1 MYSKLL
7 TLICISSLCFVQL
20 AIAQQDTT
28 KVEQLKKEDLPKRLL
43 RVDSPFAKK
52 SDSSRTPIN
61 KILDDFDRELTY
73 RIADIYKIQVL
84 ALEAQAGNDFVEA
97 ETHITDAID
106 AIRELLNEYPE
117 VQNMR
122 RFSELYRT
130 VLAEYEEFYGI
141 TEPGQEVVGEVFA
154 IRENLFNNED
164 DLAASDFTLPKSFES
179 QKTDV
184 PLLQNRQVNNFL
196 SLFSIRRPEIMEA
209 WFQRYET
216 YKPMMERIFREE
228 RVPQELVYLSFIE
241 SGLQPVARSR
251 AAAVGLW
258 QFIAATGR
266 VYGLEVNWWVDERRD
281 PEKSTR
287 AAAQHLRDLYNTWG
301 DWHLAIANYNISPRG
316 LKRAIRAAGGKE
328 DYWVAYPYLPRET
341 RGYVPQYIATTMI
354 AQDPVGFG
362 FEEKYEGTP
371 LAYDVFEVDGLVAL
385 DDLAKALNITT
396 QELKGL
402 NPELLRW
409 ATPPGNKYPLKIP
422 KGSIETFASAYEAI
436 PKEDRAADITFH
448 VVKSGESLGK
458 IARTYG
464 TTVRGIY
471 ASNEKLGQ
479 VIYPGQRLA
488 IPLPAGSAN
497 KLSANRPSNQG
508 ATPTR
513 RASSASAP
521 SNSALL
527 RYRVKTGDTVG
538 HIAEWYDV
546 RAFQIRAWNGI
557 SNTIRVGQN
566 LKVYVPKNTESYYQ
580 QINTLSFRNKQDL
593 ERRQRR
599 GENIVAVS
607 PSSSSADYTTY
618 TVKRNDTLSEIAER
632 FKVPLS
638 QLRNLNGI
646 SGSRIQVGQK
656 LKISPS
662 R

>member
-7 TLICISSLCFVQL
+7 AVICISSLCFAGPVM
-20 AIAQQDTT
+20 AQQDTT
-28 KVEQLKKEDLPKRLL
+28 KVDQLKKEDLPKRLL
-43 RVDSPFAKK
+43 NVDSPFSKK
-52 SDSSRTPIN
+52 SDSSRTAIN
-61 KILDDFDRELTY
+61 KEFDDFERELIY
-73 RIADIYKIQVL
+73 RIADIYNIQVL
-84 ALEAQAGNDFVEA
+84 ALQAQAGNDFVEA
-97 ETHITDAID
+97 ETHITNAIT

-117 VQNMR
+117 VQNQR

-130 VLAEYEEFYGI
+130 VLSEYEEFYGI

-154 IRENLFNNED
+154 IREELFNNED
-164 DLAASDFTLPKSFES
+164 DLAANDFTLPKSLEAT
-179 QKTDV
+179 KTDV
-184 PLLQNRQVNNFL
+184 PLIQNRQVNNFL
-196 SLFSIRRPEIMEA
+196 SYFSIRRPDVMET

-216 YKPMMERIFREE
+216 YKPMMERVFREE
-228 RVPQELVYLSFIE
+228 KVPQELVYLSFIE
-241 SGLQPVARSR
+241 SGLVPVARSR

-281 PEKSTR
+281 PEKATR
-287 AAAQHLRDLYNTWG
+287 AAAQHLRDLYNVWG
-301 DWHLAIANYNISPRG
+301 DWHLALANYNISPRG
-316 LKRAIRAAGGKE
+316 LKRAIRSAGGKE
-328 DYWVAYPYLPRET
+328 DYWQAYPYLPRET

-354 AQDPVGFG
+354 AMDPEGFG
-362 FEEKYEGTP
+362 FSAKYEGEP
-371 LAYDVFEVDGLVAL
+371 LSYDVYEVDGLVAL

-396 QELKGL
+396 KDLKAL

-422 KGSIETFASAYEAI
+422 KGTIEEFATAYQSI

-471 ASNEKLGQ
+471 ASNERLGQ

-508 ATPTR
+508 STPTR
-513 RASSASAP
+513 RASSAGAP
-521 SNSALL
+521 SNSSRL
-527 RYRVKTGDTVG
+527 RYKVKTGDTVG
-538 HIAEWYDV
+538 HIAEWFDV
-546 RAFQIRAWNGI
+546 RAWQIRTWNGI
-557 SNTIRVGQN
+557 GNTIRVGQN
-566 LKVYVPKNTESYYQ
+566 LTVYVPKRSEDHYK
-580 QINTLSFRNKQDL
+580 QINSMSFRQKQDL
-593 ERRQRR
+593 ERRQKR
-599 GENIVAVS
+599 GENVVAVS
-607 PSSSSADYTTY
+607 STSTSGDYITY
-618 TVKRNDTLSEIAER
+618 TVKRNDTLSEIAETFR
-632 FKVPLS
+632 VPLS
-638 QLRNLNGI
+638 QIRNLNGI
-646 SGSRIQVGQK
+646 RGSRIRVGQK